1 MALAIGETACF
12 TRLEALGSTTPI
24 HRGHLCGSSSTV
36 GNTSPTPAISWKKPR
51 SPTRT
56 ASAVQGMVGAIWGT
70 VRPILASSHEI
81 RRFTVVSRRFS
92 GGWRRPDPPSRWDM
106 ASGDGTFSIKGGRTY
121 HGDRRGGGGMDSY
134 PPDPRWGRGSSAIEV
149 CAGVPGHGRVSSEWQ
164 WRDIRCTP
172 AQYRD
177 ALARLDHQRTSIMPG
192 GIGRVDALRVELF
205 EF

>member
-1 MALAIGETACF
+1 MVKAAEPYEDRVSRPGD
-12 TRLEALGSTTPI
+12 GG
-24 HRGHLCGSSSTV
+24 GH
-36 GNTSPTPAISWKKPR
+36 
-51 SPTRT
+51 
-56 ASAVQGMVGAIWGT
+56 MGT
-70 VRPILASSHEI
+70 LRPQQASSHEI

-106 ASGDGTFSIKGGRTY
+106 ASGDGTFSIKGGWGGWVTY

-134 PPDPRWGRGSSAIEV
+134 PPDPRWGRGSSAVEM

-177 ALARLDHQRTSIMPG
+177 ALARLDLTQVAAGLPKSVLRRGERRVRRP
-192 GIGRVDALRVELF
+192 IGQPAPQLRAKNQ
-205 EF
+205 